1 MESIQA
7 SSQETSRLERKMAAI
22 SSKVPSL
29 SPSLMDPLIDISGQV
44 AELKL
49 KLTLVTDAVT
59 EVQRSNQ
66 VQMVQR

>member
-7 SSQETSRLERKMAAI
+7 SSQETSRLERKLAAI